1 MTGAILALLALAAP
15 IASASDDRV
24 VAPELDRFV
33 IGYQSVTARGA
44 IREEVPEGESVKQW
58 TRMVTT
64 QRFTGLASMTTP
76 ENYVAN
82 VGRSVE
88 RACPGARVDKIRS
101 LAMAGPPGGRA
112 AVRLTV
118 DCPVLAET
126 GLRETFVMEATAGTF
141 DMLVKQVAFRGAHT
155 AADMV
160 WANAF
165 LDSLTYCAGG
175 SSVEACTR
183 VEADR

>member
-1 MTGAILALLALAAP
+1 MIGRAAFLLAQAGALGLAT
-15 IASASDDRV
+15 DDRV
-24 VAPELDRFV
+24 VAPELERFV
-33 IGYQSVTARGA
+33 VGYEVANPRGA

-64 QRFTGLASMTTP
+64 QRFAGLASLTTP
-76 ENYVAN
+76 ANYVAN
-82 VGRSVE
+82 IGRSVE
-88 RACPGARVDKIRS
+88 RACPGAKVGAIRS
-101 LAMAGPPGGRA
+101 LTIAGPPGGRA

-118 DCPVLAET
+118 DCPILAET

-141 DMLVKQVAFRGAHT
+141 DMLVKQVAFRGSHT
-155 AADMV
+155 ADDIA

-165 LDSLTYCAGG
+165 LDGLTYCAGA
-175 SSVEACTR
+175 SIVDACTR